1 MTKTHHF
8 ASRMD
13 RLIGLFAQ
21 GFHHA
26 AEHAA
31 TQRSVRLGMKVV
43 LAAISA
49 LVVAGA
55 GLWLLPDATAQRS
68 TSLVVVETSRG
79 TFAFEIYP
87 KDAPV
92 SVAHVLDLV
101 KKGFYDGQ
109 RVHRAVPGFLVQ
121 FGDPQTR
128 DLDAQANWG
137 RGAAASSGHPIGVA
151 EVNLKRKNGAL
162 AVGLAHMGEPAQADS
177 QLYVLLEARPELD
190 GQYAVI
196 GQVVEG
202 EDVPARLQVSD
213 EIRRVYMRE

>member
-1 MTKTHHF
+1 MTRAL
-8 ASRMD
+8 ASRLATLSAGQ
-13 RLIGLFAQ
+13 RAK
-21 GFHHA
+21 A
-26 AEHAA
+26 AA
-31 TQRSVRLGMKVV
+31 T
-43 LAAISA
+43 A
-49 LVVAGA
+49 VVAALIIAA
-55 GLWLLPDATAQRS
+55 GLSLLPDATAQRS
-68 TSLVVVETSRG
+68 TELVVVETSRG
-79 TFAFEIYP
+79 TFAFETYP
-87 KDAPV
+87 KEAPV
-92 SVAHVLDLV
+92 SVAHILDLV

-128 DLDAQANWG
+128 DLDAKVNWG

-202 EDVPARLQVSD
+202 EDVPARLQVGD
-213 EIRRVYMRE
+213 DIRRVYLRE